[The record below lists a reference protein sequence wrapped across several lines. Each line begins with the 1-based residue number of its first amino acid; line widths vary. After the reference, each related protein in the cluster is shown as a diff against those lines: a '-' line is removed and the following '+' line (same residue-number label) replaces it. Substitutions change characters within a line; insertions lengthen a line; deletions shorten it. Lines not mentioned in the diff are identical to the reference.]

1 MSNFFSVTRE
11 KNFSF
16 DFSSR
21 PKTIIHHRMVDC
33 WVLWSLQRVQSAK
46 QSEIVWGAWTHCRF
60 DGLSLWEFWSKRE
73 QTIVKLIA
81 TMQVPSQDPHFDSII
96 WILRFSNTST
106 QFFRHGWSRNLLSI
120 FDLGTILIHPSSL
133 AYLPKHTITPF
144 FWGRGNQVER
154 TWTNLLFSKIYRTTN
169 WPLWDVQP
177 QWRCRSHVSKEYSSL
192 ESGFAA
198 PKKIGRAQF
207 ITERKEM
214 NLSIGMHGIYRILF
228 RSRSTISTREACFFF
243 RSSIF
248 EAAVKRPWFL
258 NLIFASPRYS
268 TIQIW
273 VNSHSSPI
281 WIEMKVLPFLLKT
294 TC

>member
-1 MSNFFSVTRE
+1 MPTCERWCEVCWERFQMSNFFSVTRE

-106 QFFRHGWSRNLLSI
+106 QFFRHGWSRNPLSI

-154 TWTNLLFSKIYRTTN
+154 TWTNLLFSKIYAGLVTR
-169 WPLWDVQP
+169 LLRQLVAKQP
-177 QWRCRSHVSKEYSSL
+177 PIPSDHQLASL
-192 ESGFAA
+192 GCAA
-198 PKKIGRAQF
+198 AM
-207 ITERKEM
+207 T
-214 NLSIGMHGIYRILF
+214 
-228 RSRSTISTREACFFF
+228 
-243 RSSIF
+243 
-248 EAAVKRPWFL
+248 
-258 NLIFASPRYS
+258 
-268 TIQIW
+268 
-273 VNSHSSPI
+273 
-281 WIEMKVLPFLLKT
+281 LPFSCIKRIFLVGVRV
-294 TC
+294 CCA